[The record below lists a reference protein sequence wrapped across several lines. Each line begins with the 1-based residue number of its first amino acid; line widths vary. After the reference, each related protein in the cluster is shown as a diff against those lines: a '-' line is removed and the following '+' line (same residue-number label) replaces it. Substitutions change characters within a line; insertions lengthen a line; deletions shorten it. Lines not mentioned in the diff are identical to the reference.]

1 MICSY
6 VIGIFNKNINMLL
19 AVILDNET
27 GSRKLQVK
35 IDHVVNNLFYFI
47 IFWTC
52 LQNKIAK
59 KEIKAFISNLDL
71 LLANCL
77 EESIFWKKFLL

>member
-27 GSRKLQVK
+27 GSRKLEVK

-52 LQNKIAK
+52 LQKKIAK

-77 EESIFWKKFLL
+77 EESIF